1 MLDVAA
7 KHPLVIQN
15 PPPEASFQTLA
26 AGMMAFE
33 LLVWSQA
40 VTQSRRII
48 SELLFQ
54 IEAELKKVTVK

>member
-1 MLDVAA
+1 
-7 KHPLVIQN
+7 
-15 PPPEASFQTLA
+15 
-26 AGMMAFE
+26 MMAFE